1 MKRVVF
7 SILAVSLLVIS
18 CKNDTPEPEIVDTSN
33 DLALAETSEIS
44 KEEYLYVTAFNGL
57 SLREF
62 NNLNSEKLAV
72 MPYGTKL
79 KVISSEDKETMTVGG
94 IKGAMHKV
102 EYNHKNGFAF
112 NGYLSKFFP
121 PEQDQKAKYY
131 AEELIEFFP
140 TVNYAESVGGSA
152 SKPSNSQTLVL
163 PTKKW
168 HEAFFVAQRLFD
180 FPKEFKFPGPKGKD
194 TQIIKGKKSK
204 SDDWT
209 NELHI
214 TRKNNQLEKIEYLYA
229 LKGYK
234 YNITMVPDGEM
245 MVLKKTEI
253 VE

>member
-18 CKNDTPEPEIVDTSN
+18 CKNETPEPEIVDTSN

-94 IKGAMHKV
+94 IKGAMHQV

-112 NGYLSKFFP
+112 NGYLSKAMLTSFQRDFTFVDRDSFVFSFWDAKIDFLPFFVRN
-121 PEQDQKAKYY
+121 QKSFFD
-131 AEELIEFFP
+131 ELCVSFTKGDEFH
-140 TVNYAESVGGSA
+140 
-152 SKPSNSQTLVL
+152 LVL
-163 PTKKW
+163 G
-168 HEAFFVAQRLFD
+168 EFV
-180 FPKEFKFPGPKGKD
+180 
-194 TQIIKGKKSK
+194 
-204 SDDWT
+204 
-209 NELHI
+209 
-214 TRKNNQLEKIEYLYA
+214 
-229 LKGYK
+229 
-234 YNITMVPDGEM
+234 
-245 MVLKKTEI
+245 
-253 VE
+253 